1 MHEARMNDN
10 IAPNEDKKSK
20 TKSIAGQAKEDVL
33 SNFDK
38 VLNLNSLQV
47 SLVIILILFVIMNVR
62 DLTKPLHPAVVDQE
76 EVSKTAPAVPS
87 L

>member
-1 MHEARMNDN
+1 MNDN
-10 IAPNEDKKSK
+10 FDPTEDTKTKK
-20 TKSIAGQAKEDVL
+20 KSIAGQAKEDVL

-47 SLVIILILFVIMNVR
+47 SLIIILILFVIISVR
-62 DLTKPLHPAVVDQE
+62 DLTKPLHPSVVDQE
-76 EVSKTAPAVPS
+76 EISETAPAVPA